1 MPPIRLFPESINKKL
16 VSKFVFLCKNT
27 IIYINKMSAP
37 IFRNT
42 VLRNVARNKR
52 FYSATP
58 APPAGGQS
66 GGNGGLVLGLI
77 AAGGAG
83 YYLYQKSQGK
93 IS

>member
-1 MPPIRLFPESINKKL
+1 
-16 VSKFVFLCKNT
+16 
-27 IIYINKMSAP
+27 MSAP

-42 VLRNVARNKR
+42 VIRNVTRNKR
-52 FYSATP
+52 FYSAP
-58 APPAGGQS
+58 APPPSGTQS

-93 IS
+93 TTDKSLLIE